1 MTSIIIRIIVM
12 LIIKYNSQ
20 SDKHETLIFFFFLGF
35 QECLWTATN
44 KLVYKP
50 INAN

>member
-20 SDKHETLIFFFFLGF
+20 SDKHETRISFFLGF
-35 QECLWTATN
+35 QECLWTAAN